1 MKRVLLISLL
11 LFLFSCE
18 KEGRNSNI
26 LVGKWQLT
34 KIVTEQV
41 AHSGTSTTT
50 IPVENT
56 FYLFNNEGTV
66 KYFSKDG
73 SVKEFVYSLDSD
85 NMTLTMGSTTLPIKE
100 LTKTSLVYYT
110 TTQFLDGT
118 ASPPAA
124 GTTYTYNYLVKVN

>member
-34 KIVTEQV
+34 KIETEQV
-41 AHSGTSTTT
+41 AHAGTTT
-50 IPVENT
+50 TTTPVENI

-66 KYFSKDG
+66 KHFSKDG
-73 SVKEFVYSLDSD
+73 SVKEYVYSLDEK
-85 NMTLTMGSTTLPIKE
+85 NKTLTIGSSTHTIKE
-100 LTKTSLVYYT
+100 LTKTLLIFYDT
-110 TTQFLDGT
+110 QQFLDGT

-124 GTTYTYNYLVKVN
+124 GTTYFYSYLTKID